1 MGLENGIVIKNVTRK
16 QIPFFWP
23 FRFPHDKDLDGDAEI
38 CYWPK
43 CWGLREIILLD
54 ILHTNDEG
62 DEYPLTTGNVKR
74 IETVIRKYIKQPDWW
89 ESRSFWTYD
98 EAKYML
104 HTNVWNLW
112 WLRLWMLLHK
122 KETVVFYDS
131 F

>member
-1 MGLENGIVIKNVTRK
+1 MTRK

-23 FRFPHDKDLDGDAEI
+23 FRFPHDYDFGKDVEI
-38 CYWPK
+38 CYWRK
-43 CWGLREIILLD
+43 CWGLRETILLE

-62 DEYPLTTGNVKR
+62 DEYPLTIEQVKK
-74 IETVIRKYIKQPDWW
+74 IGKAIRSFLKEPDWW

-98 EAKYML
+98 EAKNML

-112 WLRLWMLLHK
+112 WLRWWMRFHR
-122 KETVVFYDS
+122 KEVVYFYDS